1 MKVVWRLWV
10 PHTNMVIRLVIGDN
24 LFLPILKIKDVF
36 VVAFATGVR
45 VNLCIELLFALIS
58 VSDFALDHNA

>member
-36 VVAFATGVR
+36 VVAFATSS
-45 VNLCIELLFALIS
+45 ELIS
-58 VSDFALDHNA
+58 VSSCFLR